1 MSEKYEGLVCEKN
14 GHIASVYLN
23 RPEKRNAMDLGFWDA
38 MIEMFNELNYDRD
51 VRVVVLSGR
60 GKSFCAGLD
69 LTSLAQVPG
78 MDMSNQTPANRM
90 DLINHIR
97 RWQEAMNVVERCRK
111 PVIAAIHGACVGGG
125 LDLVAACDI
134 RLAASDAY
142 FSLREAAMAMVADLG
157 SLQRLPLIIGQGLTR
172 ELAFTARDVSSE
184 EALQMR
190 LVNQVYPTLDTL
202 MDEAMKMAHSIAER
216 SPLAVQSSKE
226 TLNFSRHVS
235 VEDGLHYAVTRNSI
249 IMPSADLMEA
259 FQSFM
264 EKRKPNFS
272 GE

>member
-1 MSEKYEGLVCEKN
+1 MSEAYPGLVCETN
-14 GHIASVYLN
+14 DQIAHVYLN
-23 RPEKRNAMDLGFWDA
+23 RPNKRNAMDLDFWDA
-38 MIEMFNELNYDRD
+38 MIEMFNTLNYDRD
-51 VRVVVLSGR
+51 VRVIILSGR

-69 LTSLAQVPG
+69 LTSLASVPG
-78 MDMSNQTPANRM
+78 MDMSNQTPMNRM
-90 DLINHIR
+90 DLVNHIR

-125 LDLVAACDI
+125 LDLVSACDI
-134 RLAASDAY
+134 RLASSDAY

-172 ELAFTARDVSSE
+172 ELAFTARDVSSD

-190 LVNQVYPTLDTL
+190 LVNRLFPTFDEL
-202 MDEAMKMAHSIAER
+202 MEGAEAMARSIAAQ

-226 TLNFSRHVS
+226 TLNYSRHVS
-235 VEDGLHYAVTRNSI
+235 VEDGLHYAVTRNSM
-249 IMPSADLMEA
+249 IMPSADLVEA
-259 FQSFM
+259 FQAFM
-264 EKRKPNFS
+264 EKRKPNFP